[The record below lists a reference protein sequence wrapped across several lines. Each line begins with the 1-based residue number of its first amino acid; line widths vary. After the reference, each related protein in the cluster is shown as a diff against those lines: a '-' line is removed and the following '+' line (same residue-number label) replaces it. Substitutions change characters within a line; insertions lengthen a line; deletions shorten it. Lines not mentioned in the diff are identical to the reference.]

1 MGFVCPFYRTSA
13 KSAILHWMAL
23 LAYIGLEHVKSDFG
37 VLVDEYER
45 IWDFEGD
52 TIDFKLGDVLFGKL
66 RPYLAKA
73 WPASFG

>member
-1 MGFVCPFYRTSA
+1 
-13 KSAILHWMAL
+13 MAL

-37 VLVDEYER
+37 VLVDEYEH

-73 WPASFG
+73 WPASFNGKG